1 MSSLDTADH
10 VRGVV
15 SANNLLLTGAAGIVS
30 TAFNLPDNVVALWLW
45 IAPGGGTPTVTV
57 AGLSTG
63 THYPV
68 YQFPPNN
75 ADSGGPWTLALVSQ
89 QADPTVRVTWS
100 AAPTAPWFIVGDTGP
115 RISLD
120 AALAAAIAAPGAVN
134 PGAAVQVAGTDG
146 THLRALL
153 TDATGALVT
162 TGGAFPPVY
171 AAPGAANPA
180 DALQVGGTDGVNLR
194 ALLLDT
200 AGHLLTIDQT
210 LKLAV
215 AALAAAS
222 PADAVQVGGTDG
234 ASLRAFSVDAAGH
247 PQTIDQNLK
256 AAIAALAAA
265 TPADAV
271 LVGGTDG
278 TNLRALLT
286 DKQGVAYAIPSAPN
300 PAAGDRP
307 PNDVTYINQG
317 GGVGATVVVPAP
329 GVGHRLRVYF
339 VNAFPVTGT
348 ALYYVS
354 LFNPAGGAV
363 NFCVVL
369 ANAGALSPNVDLP
382 LTGMACQENTAVT
395 LQVSAGSA
403 SCTVGYTVETI

>member
-15 SANNLLLTGAAGIVS
+15 SANNLLLTGAAGIAS

-120 AALAAAIAAPGAVN
+120 AALAAAIAAPGAAN

-171 AAPGAANPA
+171 AAPGAAAPA
-180 DALQVGGTDGVNLR
+180 DALQVGGTDGANLR
-194 ALLLDT
+194 ALLLDAT
-200 AGHLLTIDQT
+200 GKLLTIDQT

-222 PADAVQVGGTDG
+222 PADAVQVGGSDG
-234 ASLRAFSVDAAGH
+234 ANLRALSVDTAGH
-247 PQTIDQNLK
+247 AQTIDQNLK
-256 AAIAALAAA
+256 AAIAPNGAVV
-265 TPADAV
+265 PADIV
-271 LVGGTDG
+271 YVGGSSG
-278 TNLRALLT
+278 
-286 DKQGVAYAIPSAPN
+286 GVASALRVTGQGQPFSVPSVPGIAT
-300 PAAGDRP
+300 ADRP
-307 PNDVTYINQG
+307 PNELLWANLNGAAISTNILAAPGAGLRYRVFFLYAYPNNAAGQYYVIVTSATGVSLILCNSTTAGGQLAPPIEIPLTGIPTMANTPITLGNG
-317 GGVGATVVVPAP
+317 GGLVGATI
-329 GVGHRLRVYF
+329 
-339 VNAFPVTGT
+339 
-348 ALYYVS
+348 
-354 LFNPAGGAV
+354 
-363 NFCVVL
+363 
-369 ANAGALSPNVDLP
+369 
-382 LTGMACQENTAVT
+382 
-395 LQVSAGSA
+395 
-403 SCTVGYTVETI
+403 GYTLETI